1 MATTTQKGSKSKK
14 AKLRRRVVK
23 KSPVTQRPTNAE
35 LRQQLAEC
43 LKQKDATAIENARL
57 FRELTDALEQ
67 QTATSEILRVIA
79 SSLTNLQP
87 LLDTMAEN
95 AAKLCDATDAVI
107 FRVDNDLY
115 KPAASYGS
123 VPVPERD
130 QSRPIGRDYVPGRAM
145 IDRQTIHLHDL
156 ATEPEDDLPA
166 PHARSLGVRTILAT
180 PLLREGVPIGAIMIR
195 RLEVRSFSEKQIAL
209 LKTFADQAVIAIE
222 NVRLF
227 KELEDRNQQLTETL
241 EQQTATSEILGVI
254 ASSPTNIQP
263 VLDVVAENAARL
275 CQASNSG
282 IWRTD
287 GENYWLVASHG
298 PVPIPGGES
307 VRPMTRSS
315 NVARSIIDR
324 ETLHTPD

>member
-1 MATTTQKGSKSKK
+1 MVKTSP
-14 AKLRRRVVK
+14 AKQAQ
-23 KSPVTQRPTNAE
+23 TIAE

-43 LKQKDATAIENARL
+43 LKQKDATAIENVRL
-57 FRELTDALEQ
+57 FRELTEALEQ

-180 PLLREGVPIGAIMIR
+180 PLLREGIPIGAIMIR
-195 RLEVRSFSEKQIAL
+195 RMEVRPFSEKQIAL
-209 LKTFADQAVIAIE
+209 LETFADQAVIAIE

-227 KELEDRNQQLTETL
+227 KELQDRNRELTKRWSSK
-241 EQQTATSEILGVI
+241 QRRAKSW
-254 ASSPTNIQP
+254 ASSP
-263 VLDVVAENAARL
+263 ARRRISSR
-275 CQASNSG
+275 CWMWSPKARRDYVKRPMRRFASSKAT
-282 IWRTD
+282 RTR
-287 GENYWLVASHG
+287 LVASLRIVASTG
-298 PVPIPGGES
+298 MRFPSSSQTPG
-307 VRPMTRSS
+307 T
-315 NVARSIIDR
+315 ACD
-324 ETLHTPD
+324 D

>member
-1 MATTTQKGSKSKK
+1 MATITKKGSNSKK
-14 AKLRRRVVK
+14 RKLRRRVVK
-23 KSPVTQRPTNAE
+23 KSPIQQGQTIAE

-43 LKQKDATAIENARL
+43 LKQKDATAIENVRL
-57 FRELTDALEQ
+57 FRELTEALEQ

-107 FRVDNDLY
+107 FRVDNDVY

-180 PLLREGVPIGAIMIR
+180 PLLRDGIPIGAIMIR
-195 RLEVRSFSEKQIAL
+195 RMQVCPFSEKQIAL

-227 KELEDRNQQLTETL
+227 KELQDRNQQLTEAL

-254 ASSPTNIQP
+254 ASSPTDIQP
-263 VLDVVAENAARL
+263 VLNTVAENAARL
-275 CQASNSG
+275 CEANDAA
-282 IWRTD
+282 IWRAEGD
-287 GENYWLVASHG
+287 KFWLAASHG
-298 PVPIPGGES
+298 SLPINRAEE
-307 VRPMTRSS
+307 VRSMTRRGPLGR
-315 NVARSIIDR
+315 AMIDR
-324 ETLHTPD
+324 